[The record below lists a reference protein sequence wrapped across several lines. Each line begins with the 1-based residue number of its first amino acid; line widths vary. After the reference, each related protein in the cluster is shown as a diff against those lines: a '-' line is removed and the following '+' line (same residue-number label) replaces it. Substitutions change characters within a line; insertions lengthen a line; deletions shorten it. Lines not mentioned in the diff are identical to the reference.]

1 MNKKCVSCLVLIAFL
16 SHCTLTPAQAFWP
29 LSEPEPGNK
38 DLRFETVYP
47 VPFWDSTTGTVL
59 KYTGIAVITAGVAV
73 LTYMSAGT
81 VTWAVNGV
89 IAKFIGSAIG
99 LSGVAA
105 AKTGFA
111 FLAFLGGGTLA
122 AGGYGA
128 LGGLCV
134 LTAISSIPLTASLV
148 NATVDKV
155 NDKIPSGT
163 HKKAITLIKPRLFW
177 NNVSPSVK
185 DEMKELRNTLD
196 EIAKTGGNDTQA
208 KRVVE
213 LMKAIDRKLSKEIYT
228 KKDEYT
234 AYNSLFLAIIRY
246 NLNDFDSSRVLANMA
261 RRYTASDK
269 SSVLDYVDA
278 LLAFQ
283 AGDDPK
289 AVNLLRG
296 ITDAEPKASTPYIV
310 LGQNA
315 FDAGNYHEAFDILD
329 RGIKAGCDE
338 VCAMNWMA
346 GNSLYNAGRYN
357 AAIPYYKKALSNM
370 TVNEIEALYKLNI
383 AKCYRK
389 MGNHKEGSS
398 WLDDAISEV
407 DDNAEMVAELRRQYS
422 AD

>member
-1 MNKKCVSCLVLIAFL
+1 MNKKYISCLVLIAFF
-16 SHCTLTPAQAFWP
+16 SHFTLTPALAFWP
-29 LSEPEPGNK
+29 FSDPNPGNK
-38 DLRFETVYP
+38 DLRFETIYP
-47 VPFWDSTTGTVL
+47 VPFWNSTTGTIV
-59 KYTGIAVITAGVAV
+59 KYTGIAAITVGVAV

-89 IAKFIGSAIG
+89 IAKFIGGIIG
-99 LSGVAA
+99 LSGAA
-105 AKTGFA
+105 AVKTGLA

-122 AGGYGA
+122 AGGFGA
-128 LGGLCV
+128 LGGLSV
-134 LTAISSIPLTASLV
+134 LTAISSLPLTASLV
-148 NATVDKV
+148 NYTVDTV
-155 NDKIPSGT
+155 NSQIPSGT

-177 NNVSPSVK
+177 DNVSPVVK

-196 EIAKTGGNDTQA
+196 DIAKTGGNDSQA
-208 KRVVE
+208 QHVIE
-213 LMKAIDRKLSKEIYT
+213 LMKAIDNELTYAKR
-228 KKDEYT
+228 DEYT
-234 AYNSLFLAIIRY
+234 AYNFLLLAIIRY
-246 NLNDFDSSRVLANMA
+246 NLNNFDGA
-261 RRYTASDK
+261 RSAVKTARLYTASDK

-283 AGDDPK
+283 AGDDDK

-296 ITDAEPKASTPYIV
+296 ITEAEPKASTPYIV

-315 FDAGNYHEAFDILD
+315 FDEGHYHEAFDILD

-389 MGNHKEGSS
+389 MNDYKEGQK

-407 DDNAEMVAELRRQYS
+407 EDNAEMVSELRRQYNS
-422 AD
+422 D

>member
-1 MNKKCVSCLVLIAFL
+1 MNRKYIAVLVIISLL
-16 SHCTLTPAQAFWP
+16 SLNTLTPAQAFWP
-29 LSEPEPGNK
+29 FSEPEPGNK

-47 VPFWDSTTGTVL
+47 VSFWNSTTGTVL
-59 KYTGIAVITAGVAV
+59 KYTGISAVAFVATWLSGGAASVVAV
-73 LTYMSAGT
+73 KVMSS
-81 VTWAVNGV
+81 
-89 IAKFIGSAIG
+89 F
-99 LSGVAA
+99 
-105 AKTGFA
+105 
-111 FLAFLGGGTLA
+111 FLGPVLSVAGISVAMAGMNFLLTDIV
-122 AGGYGA
+122 AGGLA
-128 LGGLCV
+128 ILGITCVLSAVSSVV
-134 LTAISSIPLTASLV
+134 LTATV
-148 NATVDKV
+148 NSQ
-155 NDKIPSGT
+155 IPSGT
-163 HKKAITLIKPRLFW
+163 YTKAVKLIKPRLFW
-177 NNVSPSVK
+177 DNVSPSVK

-213 LMKAIDRKLSKEIYT
+213 LMKAIDRKLNNIIYST
-228 KKDEYT
+228 ATEYT
-234 AYNSLFLAIIRY
+234 AYNALFLAIIRY
-246 NLNDFDSSRVLANMA
+246 NLNDFDGA
-261 RRYTASDK
+261 RSAVKIARLYTASDK

-296 ITDAEPKASTPYIV
+296 ITEAEPKASTPYIV

-346 GNSLYNAGRYN
+346 GNSLYNAERYN

-407 DDNAEMVAELRRQYS
+407 DDNAEMVAELRRQYT